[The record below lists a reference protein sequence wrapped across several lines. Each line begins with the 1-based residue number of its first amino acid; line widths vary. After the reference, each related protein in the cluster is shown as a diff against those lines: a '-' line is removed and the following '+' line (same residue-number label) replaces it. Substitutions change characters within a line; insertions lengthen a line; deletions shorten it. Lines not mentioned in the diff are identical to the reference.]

1 MMQVYKEINQVRQ
14 EHGLYPIT
22 NKDQLYGQSLV
33 LVNSVFGLDHARP
46 IAPHFQLVGLLRSR
60 LQTATSASYAP
71 HTSQL
76 GLWLRQS
83 TDPVIFINFEDGTPL
98 SRDFVATLVCILCLE
113 VDCLVRADA
122 MCF

>member
-14 EHGLYPIT
+14 EHGLYPIK

-60 LQTATSASYAP
+60 HQRTTSASYASQP
-71 HTSQL
+71 SQL
-76 GLWLRQS
+76 SLWLRQS
-83 TDPVIFINFEDGTPL
+83 TEPVIFINFEDGTPL
-98 SRDFVATLVCILCLE
+98 SREFVATLVRFIPPRWL
-113 VDCLVRADA
+113 RS
-122 MCF
+122 